1 MSKVTLTIDGKA
13 IQVEAGTSVLDAA
26 RQNGIFIPTLCHDPE
41 LTKPGGC
48 RLCVVEIEGMRNLP
62 ASCVTAVGEGM
73 VVNTASQEVVDSR
86 KMIIEL
92 LLANHPEDCLT
103 CEKTGTCSLAEFAY
117 LYGVRKSKFQGERHQ
132 DPIDDSSP
140 VISRDTNKC
149 VLCGKCVR
157 VCAEIQGRN
166 ILDFTHRGF
175 NTKVAP
181 ALEAGMGESEC
192 VGCGSCVAVCPVGAL
207 TEKQMKGKARPW
219 EVKKVKTTCPYCGC
233 GCNFDLNVKDGKV
246 IGVTSNETAE
256 VNGRHLCIKGRFG
269 YDFIHHEERLT
280 TPLIKKDGQFVEASW
295 EEALDLVAKKF
306 NKIKRE
312 HGGDAL
318 ATLSSARCTNED
330 NYIMNKF
337 TRAALGTNNIDHCA
351 RL

>member
-13 IQVEAGTSVLDAA
+13 IQVEAGISVLDAA
-26 RQNGIFIPTLCHDPE
+26 RQNDIFIPTLCHDPE
-41 LTKPGGC
+41 LTRPGGC

-62 ASCVTAVGEGM
+62 ASCVTAVSEGM
-73 VVNTASQEVVDSR
+73 VVNTASREVVESR
-86 KMIIEL
+86 KTIIEL

-117 LYGVRKSKFQGERHQ
+117 YYGVRRSKFQGDRHQ

-140 VISRDTNKC
+140 VILRDTNKC

-166 ILDFTHRGF
+166 VLDFTHRGF

-207 TEKQMKGKARPW
+207 TEKQMKGLARPW
-219 EVKKVKTTCPYCGC
+219 EVTKVKTTCPYCGC

-269 YDFIHHEERLT
+269 YDFIHSQERLT
-280 TPLIKKDGQFVEASW
+280 TPLIKRDGKFVEASW

-318 ATLSSARCTNED
+318 ATLSSARCTNEE